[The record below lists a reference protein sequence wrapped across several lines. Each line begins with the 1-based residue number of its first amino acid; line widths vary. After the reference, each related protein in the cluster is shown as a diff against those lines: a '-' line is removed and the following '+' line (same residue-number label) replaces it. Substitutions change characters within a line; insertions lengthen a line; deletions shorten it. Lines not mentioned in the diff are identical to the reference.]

1 MAAAEWDVR
10 TICPH
15 AAYPHPCGCGW
26 QMAEPVALVW
36 GLFSEP
42 PCRDSRLGE
51 GLFWGR
57 TSAALSC
64 NVPHLLPANTK
75 PVFLPMWLRSVD
87 AEGEEQGCG
96 QTAGAQPRAA
106 AGLMHRVWGCVGP
119 RSRFCGVSHTSPP
132 WAWVSC
138 PVQGGCV
145 KCFGMKS
152 RMPGLETVVLQVC
165 AGPLMGEAF
174 VAGASFIFLSSQ
186 GAAQPRAAANT
197 AGPGAHVVPI
207 PEQAP

>member
-1 MAAAEWDVR
+1 MQRVKSRAVGR
-10 TICPH
+10 QQGLSPGLLQGSCT
-15 AAYPHPCGCGW
+15 GSGG
-26 QMAEPVALVW
+26 VW
-36 GLFSEP
+36 G
-42 PCRDSRLGE
+42 R
-51 GLFWGR
+51 
-57 TSAALSC
+57 
-64 NVPHLLPANTK
+64 
-75 PVFLPMWLRSVD
+75 RS
-87 AEGEEQGCG
+87 Q
-96 QTAGAQPRAA
+96 
-106 AGLMHRVWGCVGP
+106 
-119 RSRFCGVSHTSPP
+119 FCGVSHTSPP
-132 WAWVSC
+132 WAWVSS